1 MSNHGRMELSIICIL
16 GQSDIENQDF
26 DGSWIVMMMMMMMTM
41 MIMMIDGN
49 DDVSE
54 STRPDVN
61 ELERRR
67 SLSLFPPSASRLLL
81 CHHDEHLI
89 WITMKMMVIINVIFE
104 L

>member
-1 MSNHGRMELSIICIL
+1 MWMRACSCLS
-16 GQSDIENQDF
+16 DDDE
-26 DGSWIVMMMMMMMTM
+26 
-41 MIMMIDGN
+41 N
-49 DDVSE
+49 DDYDK
-54 STRPDVN
+54 STRREVDVN

>member
-1 MSNHGRMELSIICIL
+1 MSKHGRMELSIICIL
-16 GQSDIENQDF
+16 GQSDIENL
-26 DGSWIVMMMMMMMTM
+26 DGSWIIMMMMTM
-41 MIMMIDGN
+41 MTMIDGN

>member
-1 MSNHGRMELSIICIL
+1 MSNHGRMELSIIFIL
-16 GQSDIENQDF
+16 GQSDIENL
-26 DGSWIVMMMMMMMTM
+26 DGSWIIMMMMTM
-41 MIMMIDGN
+41 MTMIDGN

>member
-1 MSNHGRMELSIICIL
+1 
-16 GQSDIENQDF
+16 
-26 DGSWIVMMMMMMMTM
+26 MMMMMMMTM
-41 MIMMIDGN
+41 IIMMIDGN

>member
-1 MSNHGRMELSIICIL
+1 
-16 GQSDIENQDF
+16 
-26 DGSWIVMMMMMMMTM
+26 MMMMTM
-41 MIMMIDGN
+41 MTMIDGN

>member
-16 GQSDIENQDF
+16 GQSDIENL
-26 DGSWIVMMMMMMMTM
+26 DGSWIIMMMMTM
-41 MIMMIDGN
+41 MTMIDGN